1 VISVCSSCKAAADVC
16 LWLAGALWAVQVVSR
31 AHRMGAVAPV
41 HVEVLAMKHT
51 AEEHMVALRYED
63 ARLGPG

>member
-1 VISVCSSCKAAADVC
+1 MSVCD
-16 LWLAGALWAVQVVSR
+16 ALRVVQVVSR

-51 AEEHMVALRYED
+51 AEEHMVALRYVD
-63 ARLGPG
+63 ASLAQG

>member
-1 VISVCSSCKAAADVC
+1 MRAQHKLLSCLMYV
-16 LWLAGALWAVQVVSR
+16 LQVVSR

-51 AEEHMVALRYED
+51 AEEHMVALRWAWVQGD
-63 ARLGPG
+63 GLLFLVCTALVH